1 MTRRLAKAQKVIG
14 YSCTGQLTLNKVT
27 SFFIKKLSE
36 DMKAGRQTA
45 CTIISKLNDSNS
57 DGSERVVIKNA
68 VFDELIIAN
77 WLAKMFE
84 EEQVSFTKR

>member
-14 YSCTGQLTLNKVT
+14 YSCTGQLTLNKVI

-36 DMKAGRQTA
+36 DMKAGRQTV

-68 VFDELIIAN
+68 VFDELILAN
-77 WLAKMFE
+77 WPAKTFG